1 MKRNLFAVLFL
12 MALAVVLIACEGA
25 SSTNKERDVRLK
37 EDPSYASDVQPIFD
51 KYCLGCHGPVRAM
64 RGLRL
69 DGYEYVIA
77 GSRVGA
83 VVIPYSSTASLLAAG
98 LEAGAMPPKGE
109 KPSANRVK
117 NIFHWIERGA
127 YDN

>member
-1 MKRNLFAVLFL
+1 MKRNLLAVSFL
-12 MALAVVLIACEGA
+12 MVLAVVLTACEGV
-25 SSTNKERDVRLK
+25 SPMNDQPDVLLK

-51 KYCLGCHGPVRAM
+51 KYCLSCHGPVRAM

-117 NIFHWIERGA
+117 NIFHWIEQGA